1 MTSNSNQQQQT
12 PSSSKAKG
20 MSPGEEAIF
29 NALSDT
35 NSRVDTISERMSALA
50 GEARDHIV
58 EANKVLSKVG
68 ERVAQH
74 GDKLAAHDGELAKLA
89 NVQPRLAKLEA
100 DMHELKAKIAAGEA
114 ALAAMAPK
122 AGGETPWYRKRGYQ
136 IGVGVA
142 AGAVAIGGGVAVYRH
157 YKSKAATDVVGE

>member
-1 MTSNSNQQQQT
+1 MTSNSNQQQT

-29 NALSDT
+29 NAISDT
-35 NSRVDTISERMSALA
+35 NARVDDISGRMGALT
-50 GEARDHIV
+50 GEVREHIV

-68 ERVAQH
+68 DRVAQH

-89 NVQPRLAKLEA
+89 TAPTRLSKLEA
-100 DMHELKAKIAAGEA
+100 DMTELKAKIAAGEA

-122 AGGETPWYRKRGYQ
+122 AGETPWYRKRGYQ